1 MDTNID
7 FSNEDC
13 GKSIKFYDGCWVV
26 AEKHNPALNK
36 TMELN
41 DRTFFSINKLRKE
54 KIPYWFMDALVNLLL
69 KLLKNWKKRLVWK

>member
-7 FSNEDC
+7 FSNEDW
-13 GKSIKFYDGCWVV
+13 GKSVKFYDGCWMI

-36 TMELN
+36 TMEFN
-41 DRTFFSINKLRKE
+41 NRTFVFQLINKE